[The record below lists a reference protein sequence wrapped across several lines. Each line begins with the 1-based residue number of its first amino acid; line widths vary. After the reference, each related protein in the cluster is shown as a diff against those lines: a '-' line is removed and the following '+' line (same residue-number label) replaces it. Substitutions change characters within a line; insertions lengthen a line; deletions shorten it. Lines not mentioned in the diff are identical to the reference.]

1 MSPGPSRR
9 RECDRLL
16 QRIRA
21 LVRESERDDG
31 RKSVELDAKRR
42 EIAQLKSELA
52 NVVKRTER
60 QVP

>member
-1 MSPGPSRR
+1 VSPRPSRR
-9 RECDRLL
+9 RERDRLL

-52 NVVKRTER
+52 DVVKRTER
-60 QVP
+60 QMP